1 VNKFLICE
9 DAELLKNFPKLIKE
23 KNTQITVISNKKSS
37 LTNNAYID
45 KYVTIKASQI
55 ESFNDL
61 FLADTKLITKLN
73 GWIIWGNDEIMGR
86 IATSKL
92 PLSEKLRILPVKK
105 KLGLV
110 LLGSKV
116 GQGVISN
123 KLKLNAPKTVVAK
136 NNDELKKYSS
146 KFKNPFVVKADKF
159 GGGAFIKKILTA
171 KEKKE
176 LSIPKEWF
184 PVIIQDFVVGQ
195 IISVEAF
202 FKDGFL
208 IAWVY
213 SFFEDSLGEYGPSTS
228 RLYKNPEVLDFELD
242 LIHLARECGLD
253 GMFNC
258 TFILKGNKHYLIEAD
273 ARPNSWQFLYS
284 YFKLPILEIMTGIQE
299 IPLAPLSPRLK
310 NKSVKI
316 IDLDRVIPYA
326 ISNKDYKT
334 IFNSLMQITH
344 STQWIA
350 GNKTRAM
357 KVIFSAIAI
366 PHLPRIKSKIFSIS
380 VTTFRGLPTEF
391 QEPFKRAG
399 ITKFIAKKIFK
410 L

>member
-1 VNKFLICE
+1 MRK
-9 DAELLKNFPKLIKE
+9 
-23 KNTQITVISNKKSS
+23 
-37 LTNNAYID
+37 
-45 KYVTIKASQI
+45 
-55 ESFNDL
+55 
-61 FLADTKLITKLN
+61 
-73 GWIIWGNDEIMGR
+73 

-123 KLKLNAPKTVVAK
+123 KLKLNAPRTVVAK
-136 NNDELKKYSS
+136 NESELKKYSS
-146 KFKNPFVVKADKF
+146 KFRTPFIVKADKY
-159 GGGAFIKKILTA
+159 GGGTFVKKVSTA
-171 KEKKE
+171 KEKRE
-176 LSIPKEWF
+176 LNIPKEWF

-202 FKDGFL
+202 FKDGSL

-228 RLYKNPEVLDFELD
+228 RLYKSPQVLDFESD
-242 LIHLARECGLD
+242 LILLAKECGLD

-258 TFILKGNKHYLIEAD
+258 TFILKGKKHYLIEAD

-299 IPLAPLSPRLK
+299 IPLTPLSPRLK

-326 ISNKDYKT
+326 VSKKDYKT

-350 GNKTRAM
+350 GNKIRAT

-366 PHLPRIKSKIFSIS
+366 PHLPRIKSKIFSVF
-380 VTTFRGLPTEF
+380 VTTFRGLPTGF